1 MTLLSFT
8 MKYIYPFLLIILL
21 LSFSCNR
28 DKKMQ
33 DVSEKSDSLKFD
45 ANRIENRISE
55 ILIPEAKAA
64 LASWKEYQDVDEL
77 LLKYYSITTLEA
89 LTTAQELSGLVK
101 LMKDSLRV
109 EKLQKPNIIARINV
123 LHNETLRLADM
134 ATIHSISKEE
144 VKEEVSNIVS
154 IYSAINSKIN
164 TVYHAETIQKALEV
178 DTETPIEIKE
188 TTTPPPYENT
198 QRKRL
203 LNKKKVKQ

>member
-1 MTLLSFT
+1 

-21 LSFSCNR
+21 FNFSCNR
-28 DKKMQ
+28 NKETAA
-33 DVSEKSDSLKFD
+33 VSDKSDSLKID
-45 ANRIENRISE
+45 ANRIENKIGE
-55 ILIPEAKAA
+55 TLIPEAKSG
-64 LASWKEYQDVDEL
+64 LDTWKEYQDVDEL
-77 LLKYYSITTLEA
+77 LLKYYSITTFEA
-89 LTTAQELSGLVK
+89 LSSAKELSELVK

-134 ATIHSISKEE
+134 AIIPSISKEE

-164 TVYHAETIQKALEV
+164 TIYQAETIQNALEV
-178 DTETPIEIKE
+178 DTENPVEVKE
-188 TTTPPPYENT
+188 TTTPPRYENM

-203 LNKKKVKQ
+203 LKNKQQ